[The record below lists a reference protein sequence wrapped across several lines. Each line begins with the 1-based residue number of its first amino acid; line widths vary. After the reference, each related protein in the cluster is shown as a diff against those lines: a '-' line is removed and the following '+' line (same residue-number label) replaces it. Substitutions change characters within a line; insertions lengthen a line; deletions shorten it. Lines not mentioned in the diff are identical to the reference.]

1 MSIHTDILV
10 VNAEVERRLELAGVH
25 RDGHPH
31 DVPDRPSS
39 HRLARTLARLL
50 GGRGAATGRVAAHRP
65 RHP

>member
-1 MSIHTDILV
+1 MSIHTDVLV

-31 DVPDRPSS
+31 DVPDRPSH
-39 HRLARTLARLL
+39 HRLAGALARLL
-50 GGRGAATGRVAAHRP
+50 GARGASARPVATHRP